1 MTESDEGIT
10 TVNVR
15 DLWPHES
22 LDFTPW
28 LANNLDRVGQAI
40 GLKLEL
46 VQQEKL
52 IGSLWLDI
60 LAKES
65 ESGALVAIEN
75 QLEWTDIDH
84 LGRLLVYAA
93 GCEAKVAILVAPEF
107 MHEHAKLLHQLNEWA
122 GSNASFYGVKVE
134 AIKKTGSSDP
144 EPRLLKVVWP
154 GGWNKA
160 ITLDPVPPPRPEVQR
175 HRDFFQPLIEELMR
189 SRFADKS
196 VQHYDYRA
204 RFFPSRVNG
213 GVGYAVFLYGNDAWV
228 TLYIGTEDKDL
239 NKRLFDAL
247 KADQQQIESSSILA
261 SDDLEWHWLRH
272 DKHLFSS
279 IDVRKDGSIDDPP
292 EKLEKTREWMLDLLP
307 KFKEV
312 FDPRLARILDDYG
325 MSG

>member
-1 MTESDEGIT
+1 MGAPDEGIT
-10 TVNVR
+10 TANVR
-15 DLWPHES
+15 DLWPHEAH
-22 LDFTPW
+22 DFTRW
-28 LANNLDRVGQAI
+28 LADNLDRLAEVI

-65 ESGALVAIEN
+65 ESEALVAIEN
-75 QLEWTDIDH
+75 QLEWTDVDH
-84 LGRLLVYAA
+84 LGRLLIYAA
-93 GCEAKVAILVAPEF
+93 GCEAKVAILVATEF
-107 MHEHAKLLHQLNEWA
+107 MHEHAKLLHQLNKWA

-134 AIKKTGSSDP
+134 AIKKAGSSDL

-175 HRDFFQPLIEELMR
+175 HRDFFRPLIAELMR
-189 SRFADKS
+189 AAFADKD
-196 VQHYDYRA
+196 VQLLDYRD

-213 GVGYAVFLYGNDAWV
+213 GVGYAAFLYSNGAWV
-228 TLYIGTEDKDL
+228 TLHIGTADNDL
-239 NKRLFDAL
+239 NKQLFDAL
-247 KADQQQIESSSILA
+247 KADQRQIESSNILG

-279 IDVRKDGSIDDPP
+279 IDVRKEGSIDDPP
-292 EKLEKTREWMLDLLP
+292 EKLEETREWMLDLLP
-307 KFKEV
+307 KFKDIFE
-312 FDPRLARILDDYG
+312 PRVARILGD
-325 MSG
+325 